1 MAPIESSR
9 RLAHPA
15 ERVFEFLSDLHNHWQ
30 LEDSFIA
37 VNGVGNGG
45 GRILI
50 RGPLGITR
58 EARTEV
64 VEADA
69 PSRLVGRAV
78 LGTTIG
84 EVAWEIRSE
93 GGGSLVSLSAE
104 VEQASTA
111 DRLLL
116 GLGGRAWLRRRFA
129 NVLETLDRRLG

>member
-1 MAPIESSR
+1 MKRIESIR
-9 RLAHPA
+9 GIPHTP
-15 ERVFEFLSDLHNHWQ
+15 ERVFEFLSDLYNHWQ

-64 VEADA
+64 VEAEA

-78 LGTTIG
+78 LGTTVG
-84 EVAWEIRSE
+84 EVAWKILPE
-93 GGGSLVSLSAE
+93 GDGSLVSLSAE
-104 VEQASTA
+104 VEGARA
-111 DRLLL
+111 GDRLLL
-116 GLGGRAWLRRRFA
+116 VLGGRRWLRRRFA
-129 NVLETLDRRLG
+129 NVLATLDRRLG

>member
-1 MAPIESSR
+1 M
-9 RLAHPA
+9 
-15 ERVFEFLSDLHNHWQ
+15 FEFLSDLHNHWQ

-37 VNGVGNGG
+37 VNGVGDGG

-64 VEADA
+64 VEAEA

-84 EVAWEIRSE
+84 EVAWEIRPE
-93 GGGSLVSLSAE
+93 GSGSLVSLSAE
-104 VEQASTA
+104 VKRASTS

-116 GLGGRAWLRRRFA
+116 ALGGRRWLKRRFA
-129 NVLETLDRRLG
+129 SVLETLDRRLGR

>member
-1 MAPIESSR
+1 M
-9 RLAHPA
+9 
-15 ERVFEFLSDLHNHWQ
+15 
-30 LEDSFIA
+30 
-37 VNGVGNGG
+37 NGVGNGG

-64 VEADA
+64 VEAEA

-78 LGTTIG
+78 LGTTVG
-84 EVAWEIRSE
+84 EVAWEIRPE

-104 VEQASTA
+104 VERASTA

>member
-1 MAPIESSR
+1 M
-9 RLAHPA
+9 
-15 ERVFEFLSDLHNHWQ
+15 
-30 LEDSFIA
+30 
-37 VNGVGNGG
+37 NGVGDGG

-64 VEADA
+64 VETEA

-78 LGTTIG
+78 LGTTVG
-84 EVAWEIRSE
+84 EVAWKTLPD

-104 VEQASTA
+104 VERASAA

-129 NVLETLDRRLG
+129 NVLETLDRQLG